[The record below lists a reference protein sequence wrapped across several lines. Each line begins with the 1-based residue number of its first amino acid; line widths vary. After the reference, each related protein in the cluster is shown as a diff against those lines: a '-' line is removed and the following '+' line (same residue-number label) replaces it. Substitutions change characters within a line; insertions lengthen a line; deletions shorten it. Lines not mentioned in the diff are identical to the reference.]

1 MTTAFSIEGT
11 HLKTTNGLG
20 NKDGQSSLKAVWTLA
35 IAVLSLLFAAADVY
49 GQAGPYSFFPLTPC
63 RVVDTR
69 NANGPSGGPALAAN
83 TDRSFPVINV
93 NSCGV
98 PSTAKAAVFN
108 VTAVAPGDNGNF
120 IIYPAGSPRPNTSV
134 VNWSVAD
141 FATGNGAFL
150 PLANQGGVDIT
161 VYPNMPPGSPG
172 TVHLVIDVTGY
183 FQ

>member
-1 MTTAFSIEGT
+1 MARRT
-11 HLKTTNGLG
+11 
-20 NKDGQSSLKAVWTLA
+20 KD
-35 IAVLSLLFAAADVY
+35 AVLFRNGSRYRSTSWAHSTPADM
-49 GQAGPYSFFPLTPC
+49 
-63 RVVDTR
+63 
-69 NANGPSGGPALAAN
+69 LAAN
-83 TDRSFPVINV
+83 TARSFPVINV

-120 IIYPAGSPRPNTSV
+120 IIYPAGTARPNTSV

-161 VYPNMPPGSPG
+161 VYPNMPPGTAG

>member
-1 MTTAFSIEGT
+1 M
-11 HLKTTNGLG
+11 KTTPDLRN
-20 NKDGQSSLKAVWTLA
+20 NSSQSSSRAVATLA
-35 IAVLSLLFAAADVY
+35 IVGLSLLFAAADVY
-49 GQAGPYSFFPLTPC
+49 GQAGAYGFVGLPPC

-83 TDRSFPVINV
+83 TDRSFPIVNI

-98 PSTAKAAVFN
+98 PATAKAAFLN
-108 VTAVAPGDNGNF
+108 VTAVAPTNDGNL
-120 IIYPAGSPRPNTSV
+120 ILYPVGAPRPNTSV
-134 VNWSVAD
+134 VNWEVSD
-141 FATGNGAFL
+141 SATSNGAFL

-161 VYPNMPPGSPG
+161 AFPNMPGGG

>member
-1 MTTAFSIEGT
+1 MRKSFPIEGAEMKRIKD
-11 HLKTTNGLG
+11 LGGNGAKSPLR
-20 NKDGQSSLKAVWTLA
+20 AVGILA
-35 IAVLSLLFAAADVY
+35 FAGLSFLFAAADVY
-49 GQAGPYSFFPLTPC
+49 AQAGPYSFFPLTPC

-83 TDRSFPVINV
+83 TARSFPIINV

-98 PSTAKAAVFN
+98 PATAKAAVMN

-120 IIYPAGSPRPNTSV
+120 IIYPAGTARPNTSV

-150 PLANQGGVDIT
+150 PLANTGGVDIT
-161 VYPNMPPGSPG
+161 VYPNMPPGTAG
-172 TVHLVIDVTGY
+172 TVHLVIAVTGY
-183 FQ
+183 YQ

>member
-1 MTTAFSIEGT
+1 MIRIKNLEANGGKPPRRAVGI
-11 HLKTTNGLG
+11 LAAAGLG
-20 NKDGQSSLKAVWTLA
+20 
-35 IAVLSLLFAAADVY
+35 LLFAAADLY

-69 NANGPSGGPALAAN
+69 NPIGPSGGPVLTAN
-83 TDRSFPVINV
+83 TARSFPIIGV

-98 PSTAKAAVFN
+98 PATAKAAVFN
-108 VTAVAPGDNGNF
+108 VTAVAPTDNGNF
-120 IIYPAGSPRPNTSV
+120 IIYPAGTPRPNTSV
-134 VNWSVAD
+134 VNWSTAD

-150 PLANQGGVDIT
+150 PLANSGGVDIT
-161 VYPNMPPGSPG
+161 VYPNMPPASTG

>member
-1 MTTAFSIEGT
+1 MSR
-11 HLKTTNGLG
+11 LRNLG
-20 NKDGQSSLKAVWTLA
+20 NNRGQPSLKAVGILA
-35 IAVLSLLFAAADVY
+35 LAGLGFVLSAADVY
-49 GQAGPYSFFPLTPC
+49 GQGGPYGFVALPAC

-83 TDRSFPVINV
+83 TARSFPIINV

-98 PSTAKAAVFN
+98 PATAKAAFFL
-108 VTAVAPGDNGNF
+108 VTAIAPTNDGNL
-120 IIYPAGSPRPNTSV
+120 ILYPAGLPRPNTSV

-150 PLANQGGVDIT
+150 PLANLGGVDIT
-161 VYPNMPPGSPG
+161 VYPNMPPNSTGI
-172 TVHLVIDVTGY
+172 VHLVIDVTGY

>member
-1 MTTAFSIEGT
+1 MSRP
-11 HLKTTNGLG
+11 KDLG
-20 NKDGQSSLKAVWTLA
+20 NNKGQPSLKAVAILA
-35 IAVLSLLFAAADVY
+35 LAGLGIVLAAADVY
-49 GQAGPYSFFPLTPC
+49 GQAGPYGFFPLPPC

-69 NANGPSGGPALAAN
+69 NANGPSGGPVLAAN
-83 TDRSFPVINV
+83 TARSFPIINV

-98 PSTAKAAVFN
+98 PATAKAAVFN

-120 IIYPAGSPRPNTSV
+120 IIYPAGTPRPNASV
-134 VNWSVAD
+134 LNWSVSD
-141 FATGNGAFL
+141 FATGNGTFI

-161 VYPNMPPGSPG
+161 VYPNMPQGTSG

>member
-1 MTTAFSIEGT
+1 M
-11 HLKTTNGLG
+11 KTTRVLG
-20 NKDGQSSLKAVWTLA
+20 NNSGRLSSRAVWTLA
-35 IAVLSLLFAAADVY
+35 IVGLSLVLGAADVY
-49 GQAGPYSFFPLTPC
+49 AQAAAQGPYSFFPLTPC

-69 NANGPSGGPALAAN
+69 NANGPSGGPVLAAN
-83 TDRSFPVINV
+83 TARSFPIINV

-98 PSTAKAAVFN
+98 PTTAKAAVVN

-150 PLANQGGVDIT
+150 PLANQGGVDVT
-161 VYPNMPPGSPG
+161 VYPNMSPNSSG

>member
-1 MTTAFSIEGT
+1 MSRIQDFKVGRG
-11 HLKTTNGLG
+11 K
-20 NKDGQSSLKAVWTLA
+20 SSLGAVGILA
-35 IAVLSLLFAAADVY
+35 VAGLSLLFAAADVY

-69 NANGPSGGPALAAN
+69 NANGPSGGPVLAAN
-83 TDRSFPVINV
+83 TARNFPIINI

-98 PSTAKAAVFN
+98 PATARAAVVN

-161 VYPNMPPGSPG
+161 VYPNMPPNSSGM
-172 TVHLVIDVTGY
+172 VQLVIDVTGY

>member
-1 MTTAFSIEGT
+1 M
-11 HLKTTNGLG
+11 KTTSDLG
-20 NKDGQSSLKAVWTLA
+20 NNSGQSSSRTVGTLA
-35 IAVLSLLFAAADVY
+35 IAVGLSLLFAAADVY
-49 GQAGPYSFFPLTPC
+49 AQAGPYSFFPLTPC

-69 NANGPSGGPALAAN
+69 NANGVSGGPVLAAN
-83 TDRSFPVINV
+83 TARSFPIINV

-98 PSTAKAAVFN
+98 PATAKAAVFN

-134 VNWSVAD
+134 VNWSVSD

-161 VYPNMPPGSPG
+161 VYPNMPPNSSG

>member
-1 MTTAFSIEGT
+1 M
-11 HLKTTNGLG
+11 KTTRDLG
-20 NKDGQSSLKAVWTLA
+20 NNSGEPSLRAVWTLA
-35 IAVLSLLFAAADVY
+35 IVGLSLLFAAADVHA
-49 GQAGPYSFFPLTPC
+49 QAAAAGPYSFFPLTPC

-69 NANGPSGGPALAAN
+69 NANGPSGGPVLAAN
-83 TDRSFPVINV
+83 TARSFPIINV

-108 VTAVAPGDNGNF
+108 VSAVAPGDNGNF
-120 IIYPAGSPRPNTSV
+120 IIYPAGTARPNTSV

-150 PLANQGGVDIT
+150 PLANLGGVDIT
-161 VYPNMPPGSPG
+161 VYPNMPPNSSG

>member
-1 MTTAFSIEGT
+1 M
-11 HLKTTNGLG
+11 KTTRDLG
-20 NKDGQSSLKAVWTLA
+20 NNSGQSSSRAVWTV
-35 IAVLSLLFAAADVY
+35 AVAGLSLLFAAADVY
-49 GQAGPYSFFPLTPC
+49 AQAGPYSFFPLTPC

-69 NANGPSGGPALAAN
+69 NATGPSGGPALAAN
-83 TDRSFPVINV
+83 TARSFPIINV

-98 PSTAKAAVFN
+98 PATAKAAVVN

-120 IIYPAGSPRPNTSV
+120 IIYPAGTARPNTSV

-161 VYPNMPPGSPG
+161 VYPNMPPGTAG

>member
-1 MTTAFSIEGT
+1 M
-11 HLKTTNGLG
+11 KTTGDLG
-20 NKDGQSSLKAVWTLA
+20 NNSGQSSSRVVWTLA
-35 IAVLSLLFAAADVY
+35 IVGLSLLSAAADVY
-49 GQAGPYSFFPLTPC
+49 AQAAASGPYSFFPLTPC

-83 TDRSFPVINV
+83 TARSFPIINV

-98 PSTAKAAVFN
+98 PSTAKAAVVN

-120 IIYPAGSPRPNTSV
+120 IIYPAGTARPNTSV

-161 VYPNMPPGSPG
+161 VYPNMPPGTAG

>member
-1 MTTAFSIEGT
+1 MKRMRDF
-11 HLKTTNGLG
+11 G
-20 NKDGQSSLKAVWTLA
+20 NASGKSSLKVLA
-35 IAVLSLLFAAADVY
+35 MLSLAGLSQLFAATDAY
-49 GQAGPYSFFPLTPC
+49 GEAGPYSFFPLTPC

-69 NANGPSGGPALAAN
+69 NANGPSGGPVLAAN
-83 TDRSFPVINV
+83 TARDFPIINV

-98 PSTAKAAVFN
+98 PATAKAAVFN

-120 IIYPAGSPRPNTSV
+120 IIYPAGTPRPNTSV
-134 VNWSVAD
+134 VNWSVSD

-161 VYPNMPPGSPG
+161 VFPNMPPNSPG

>member
-1 MTTAFSIEGT
+1 VG
-11 HLKTTNGLG
+11 
-20 NKDGQSSLKAVWTLA
+20 
-35 IAVLSLLFAAADVY
+35 LSLLFAAADVY
-49 GQAGPYSFFPLTPC
+49 GQAGAYGFVGLPPC

-83 TDRSFPVINV
+83 TARSFPIINV

-98 PSTAKAAVFN
+98 PTTAKAAVVN

-134 VNWSVAD
+134 VNWSVSD

-161 VYPNMPPGSPG
+161 AYPNMPRGG